1 LPDGVNADLW
11 RDNRRRWKISILL
24 IAISVVVA
32 FVMAGSRPTGVVK
45 NVFVGGV
52 MAFFIAGIVGLRWAG
67 QEAYFLRKP
76 EPKEPPSFWKCR

>member
-1 LPDGVNADLW
+1 MADEVNADLW

-32 FVMAGSRPTGVVK
+32 FVMAGLRPTGLVK
-45 NVFVGGV
+45 NVFVGGA

-67 QEAYFLRKP
+67 QQAYFLRRP
-76 EPKEPPSFWKCR
+76 EPKDPPSLWKFR